1 MGNPN
6 APKISYCTTCKGR
19 AHHLMKTLPANLA
32 AEAGNPNVE
41 FVILDYGSEDGLGE
55 WIQQNFANE
64 LESGRIRYARTEQPH
79 FRMAHAKNMA
89 HRVATG
95 DILCNLD
102 ADNFIAP
109 DFSQWL
115 GKQFA
120 REPNA
125 VVSAQRIGRWD
136 LIKERGARVM
146 RGLPATMEVGGI
158 GGRIAIRSEN
168 FYKLGGYD
176 EKIEGWGP
184 DDLQFCLRARDA
196 GLAQVRIPQ
205 HEVGAVIAHDAAS
218 RVSELSPEAR
228 RESEKLI
235 RSSTVK
241 KFARALARRSVTYE
255 PVAND
260 GNVGC
265 GDVVINF
272 NEKKQIRPTNEQAA
286 SIEAETSRKTDWA
299 VTVEQR
305 GAGIE
310 RS

>member
-1 MGNPN
+1 MGNPGTQ
-6 APKISYCTTCKGR
+6 KVSYCTTCKGR
-19 AHHLMKTLPANLA
+19 AHHLKQTLPANLA
-32 AEAGNPNVE
+32 AEAGNQNVE

-55 WIQQNFANE
+55 WIQQNYAAE

-102 ADNFIAP
+102 ADNYIAP
-109 DFSQWL
+109 NFSQWL
-115 GKQFA
+115 GEQLD

-136 LIKERGARVM
+136 LIKERSARVAV
-146 RGLPATMEVGGI
+146 GLPATMEVGGI
-158 GGRIAIRSEN
+158 GGRIAVRTEN

-196 GLAQVRIPQ
+196 GLQQVRIPP
-205 HEVGAVIAHDAAS
+205 HEVGSVIAHDAAS
-218 RVSELSPEAR
+218 RVSELSPQAR
-228 RESEKLI
+228 SESEKLI
-235 RSSTVK
+235 HSSTLQ
-241 KFARALARRSVTYE
+241 KFTRALARRSIRYE
-255 PVAND
+255 PVANP
-260 GNVGC
+260 GGFGC

-272 NEKKQIRPTNEQAA
+272 SQKQQIMPVNRPEH
-286 SIEAETSRKTDWA
+286 EHGPDEVRKTDWA
-299 VTVEQR
+299 ATIPPR
-305 GAGIE
+305 GTGIE